1 VVIGYNNLN
10 SLTDSTNLGVI
21 VGTNCLNSYTE
32 SNMVNYPN
40 NLTVAVGHNVFIN
53 LVTGYEKRLLD
64 TTQVLMSR
72 LDFVIRFRN

>member
-1 VVIGYNNLN
+1 VIRIPVLIGTNSSTTGYGVGTSVVIGYNNLN

-40 NLTVAVGHNVFIN
+40 NLTVAVGQQN
-53 LVTGYEKRLLD
+53 
-64 TTQVLMSR
+64 S
-72 LDFVIRFRN
+72 